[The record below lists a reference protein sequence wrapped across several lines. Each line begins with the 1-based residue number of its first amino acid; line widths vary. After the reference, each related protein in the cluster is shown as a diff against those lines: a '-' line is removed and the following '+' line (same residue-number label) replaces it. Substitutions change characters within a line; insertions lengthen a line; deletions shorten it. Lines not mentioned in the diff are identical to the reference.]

1 MKIFKNL
8 RMLDN
13 LFSFYQ
19 EKPTA
24 IRVYPCPACNETISA
39 EAENCRFCHLPIDGA
54 TAERLLLQNQLI
66 TNAVASANTF
76 RLSVSL
82 AALVILVGIPM
93 NLLTK
98 GWPAVLL
105 PLIAIGYGALWL
117 YRHRSVITKD
127 ADYSCAIKRV
137 KRTTIVW
144 VLALILPWAIATL
157 NVAEHG
163 LATQETGVEL
173 QKTDPPAFVLS
184 GPGSITS
191 FSIGI
196 FSPELPE
203 DSPNRVQIIW
213 EIVPNDI
220 LRTKIASV
228 GRITY
233 GTTPQGFTQYTPSGG
248 PPVPL
253 SSLDQGKYYVF
264 YLLTMN
270 APHVMGAFEMK
281 DGKPSRVYGLS
292 FCVEL
297 DEKYKG
303 RWIRCRGDANPSL

>member
-157 NVAEHG
+157 NAEHG

-303 RWIRCRGDANPSL
+303 RRNRCSGDANPSL